1 MAGEALILDW
11 RKNDGGTMPL
21 ASVRVVE
28 GYGVKTLPDA
38 DDGQMIVEITRL
50 ELETLRRRAY
60 RAGRL
65 AGRTKAERRVIE
77 HGM

>member
-1 MAGEALILDW
+1 MLSVLDDELEE
-11 RKNDGGTMPL
+11 RYP
-21 ASVRVVE
+21 
-28 GYGVKTLPDA
+28 LPDA

-65 AGRTKAERRVIE
+65 AGRTKAKRRVIE